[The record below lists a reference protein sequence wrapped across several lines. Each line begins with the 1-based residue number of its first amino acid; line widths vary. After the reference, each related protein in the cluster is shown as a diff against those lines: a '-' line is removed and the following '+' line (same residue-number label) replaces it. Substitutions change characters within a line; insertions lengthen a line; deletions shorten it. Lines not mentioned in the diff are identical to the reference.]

1 MTKRIKRK
9 KNVQWAEINTTFSI
23 LWICRDPKGSQV
35 SLRSTK
41 SSLTVVPDEEGN
53 ANDEEN
59 VEETANNLEQKLE
72 PDEANEEQ
80 VVAPEE
86 NDDSNDNS
94 AEA

>member
-9 KNVQWAEINTTFSI
+9 KNSQWAEINTTFSI

-86 NDDSNDNS
+86 NVDSNDNS